1 MSFTSNYNPNN
12 FIRNKQITKYISRN
26 SETNDNENN
35 SREAQTNFNDNL
47 LEISEIE
54 KNKKRAMAEYIFKLD
69 KLIKKGILNETMK
82 QKKLAL
88 FQQLINIEAMRKLNK
103 NYINNEP
110 IKSLYKKLLIE
121 TNLSFNPNNIKV
133 NINNLNNIRYNN
145 YYKDK
150 IRTGNTLNFEWMTN
164 RKKQKKFSYNM
175 NLENPIH
182 SEYDIIYYFIL
193 KDYIIN
199 NFNDKRMV
207 YIFKHIKS
215 LSPEEKKNLCLLI
228 LKKITQQKFL
238 QFCKSKYYGMITQTY
253 NKNKTVFNLMNTIES
268 LIIILEQMGPKYFKT
283 LSYVRKLIKSFVNNY
298 FENDDQYLID
308 YPNRN
313 FKSLI
318 FFHLRRIEPYI
329 SEIKKNFIGNK
340 YLDFL
345 GKNINNSK
353 EEINNSKEKINKLL
367 IKIGLYPK
375 KVNMTG
381 NKTYNGRSLSLA
393 IKETLKKNYT
403 QKKLLEVR
411 KLLKILGFESKD
423 NDNSKL
429 VNDPAWT
436 TATHRGGK
444 NS

>member
-1 MSFTSNYNPNN
+1 MSFTSNSNSNN

-88 FQQLINIEAMRKLNK
+88 FQELINIEGMQKLNNK
-103 NYINNEP
+103 YINNEP
-110 IKSLYKKLLIE
+110 IKTRYEKLLNN
-121 TNLSFNPNNIKV
+121 TNLSQIIPNIIVSKK
-133 NINNLNNIRYNN
+133 NLNNIRYNN

-182 SEYDIIYYFIL
+182 SKYDIIYYFIL

-199 NFNDKRMV
+199 GFSDKQIN
-207 YIFKHIKS
+207 YILKHIKS
-215 LSPEEKKNLCLLI
+215 LSSQEKKNICLLI

-238 QFCKSKYYGMITQTY
+238 QFFKFKYLHILRNGRDTLHVMD
-253 NKNKTVFNLMNTIES
+253 TIKF
-268 LIIILEQMGPKYFKT
+268 LIIILEKMGPKYFKT
-283 LSYVRKLIKSFVNNY
+283 LVYVSDLIESFVNNY
-298 FENDDQYLID
+298 FKKDQQYA
-308 YPNRN
+308 
-313 FKSLI
+313 KSKHI
-318 FFHLRRIEPYI
+318 QHIYPYI
-329 SEIKKNFIGNK
+329 LEIKKIFPNK
-340 YLDFL
+340 YLDIL
-345 GKNINNSK
+345 NNSNENMNNSK
-353 EEINNSKEKINKLL
+353 EEINNSKEEINKLL
-367 IKIGLYPK
+367 IKIGLDPK

-381 NKTYNGRSLSLA
+381 NKTYNGKLLSLA
-393 IKETLKKNYT
+393 IKKTLLTNYT
-403 QKKLLEVR
+403 EKKLLEVR

>member
-182 SEYDIIYYFIL
+182 SEYDIIYYFI
-193 KDYIIN
+193 
-199 NFNDKRMV
+199 
-207 YIFKHIKS
+207 
-215 LSPEEKKNLCLLI
+215 
-228 LKKITQQKFL
+228 Q
-238 QFCKSKYYGMITQTY
+238 
-253 NKNKTVFNLMNTIES
+253 
-268 LIIILEQMGPKYFKT
+268 
-283 LSYVRKLIKSFVNNY
+283 
-298 FENDDQYLID
+298 
-308 YPNRN
+308 
-313 FKSLI
+313 
-318 FFHLRRIEPYI
+318 
-329 SEIKKNFIGNK
+329 
-340 YLDFL
+340 
-345 GKNINNSK
+345 
-353 EEINNSKEKINKLL
+353 
-367 IKIGLYPK
+367 
-375 KVNMTG
+375 
-381 NKTYNGRSLSLA
+381 
-393 IKETLKKNYT
+393 
-403 QKKLLEVR
+403 
-411 KLLKILGFESKD
+411 
-423 NDNSKL
+423 
-429 VNDPAWT
+429 
-436 TATHRGGK
+436 
-444 NS
+444 

>member
-164 RKKQKKFSYNM
+164 RKKQKKF
-175 NLENPIH
+175 
-182 SEYDIIYYFIL
+182 
-193 KDYIIN
+193 
-199 NFNDKRMV
+199 
-207 YIFKHIKS
+207 
-215 LSPEEKKNLCLLI
+215 
-228 LKKITQQKFL
+228 
-238 QFCKSKYYGMITQTY
+238 
-253 NKNKTVFNLMNTIES
+253 
-268 LIIILEQMGPKYFKT
+268 
-283 LSYVRKLIKSFVNNY
+283 
-298 FENDDQYLID
+298 
-308 YPNRN
+308 
-313 FKSLI
+313 
-318 FFHLRRIEPYI
+318 
-329 SEIKKNFIGNK
+329 
-340 YLDFL
+340 
-345 GKNINNSK
+345 
-353 EEINNSKEKINKLL
+353 
-367 IKIGLYPK
+367 
-375 KVNMTG
+375 
-381 NKTYNGRSLSLA
+381 
-393 IKETLKKNYT
+393 
-403 QKKLLEVR
+403 
-411 KLLKILGFESKD
+411 
-423 NDNSKL
+423 
-429 VNDPAWT
+429 
-436 TATHRGGK
+436 
-444 NS
+444 

>member
-1 MSFTSNYNPNN
+1 
-12 FIRNKQITKYISRN
+12 
-26 SETNDNENN
+26 
-35 SREAQTNFNDNL
+35 
-47 LEISEIE
+47 
-54 KNKKRAMAEYIFKLD
+54 MAEYIFKLD

-238 QFCKSKYYGMITQTY
+238 QFCKSKYYGMITGRY

-268 LIIILEQMGPKYFKT
+268 LIIILENMGPKYFKT
-283 LSYVRKLIKSFVNNY
+283 LSYARKLIKSFVNNY

-308 YPNRN
+308 YPDRYRG
-313 FKSLI
+313 SLI
-318 FFHLRRIEPYI
+318 YYHSQSIDSYI
-329 SEIKKNFIGNK
+329 SEIKKLFP
-340 YLDFL
+340 
-345 GKNINNSK
+345 GKNLHVLNNSK
-353 EEINNSKEKINKLL
+353 EEINNSKEEINNLL
-367 IKIGLYPK
+367 LKIGLDPK

-381 NKTYNGRSLSLA
+381 NKTYNGKSLSLA